1 MVDRLMAPI
10 ALFYGST
17 NGHTAAIAGQIKR
30 MLDDRYALP
39 GGEIVELFD
48 LAAFYLADAAEFD
61 RLILGAP
68 TWHTGQLQRDWEVAI
83 DELAELDL
91 RGVRVALFGLGD
103 QVGYPDTFGD
113 ALFFIA
119 DWLRRSGATLVGQWP
134 VAGYTFNASW
144 AVEGDQFL
152 GVMLDED
159 NQPELTAGR
168 LDVWLAQVATAFG
181 LDR

>member
-1 MVDRLMAPI
+1 MASI
-10 ALFYGST
+10 GLFFGST
-17 NGHTAAIAGQIKR
+17 NGHTADIAQEIKR
-30 MLDDRYALP
+30 ILDDRYAPP
-39 GGEIVELFD
+39 GGEVVELFD
-48 LAAFYLADAAEFD
+48 LAEFYLADAAEFD

-134 VAGYTFNASW
+134 VAGYTFSASW
-144 AVEGDQFL
+144 AMENGRFL
-152 GVMLDED
+152 GLMLDED
-159 NQPELTAGR
+159 NQPDLTAGR
-168 LDVWLAQVATAFG
+168 LDAWLAQVATAFDLG
-181 LDR
+181 